1 MQQKMVSLIAHA
13 RIWFHERQ
21 AVTTQ
26 LPDSAPIVE
35 IFRGVYDSLGLG
47 SFDDALAAEHRAR
60 RRERLREWG
69 SFWIKAATFG
79 VAVATLLITIFA
91 R

>member
-1 MQQKMVSLIAHA
+1 MLSLIAPA
-13 RIWFHERQ
+13 RKWFHHRQ
-21 AVTTQ
+21 AVTTE

-35 IFRGVYDSLGLG
+35 VLRGMYDALGLG

-60 RRERLREWG
+60 RGERLREWG
-69 SFWIKAATFG
+69 SFWIKAATLG
-79 VAVATLLITIFA
+79 VAVATLVITIFT

>member
-1 MQQKMVSLIAHA
+1 MQQKRLSLIVRA
-13 RIWFHERQ
+13 RNWVHDRR

-26 LPDSAPIVE
+26 LADSAPIVE
-35 IFRGVYDSLGLG
+35 VFRGVYDALGLG
-47 SFDDALAAEHRAR
+47 SFDAALAAEQRAQ

-69 SFWIKAATFG
+69 SFWIKAATLG
-79 VAVATLLITIFA
+79 VAVATLLITIFT

>member
-1 MQQKMVSLIAHA
+1 MLSLIAHT
-13 RIWFHERQ
+13 RNWFHDRHV
-21 AVTTQ
+21 ATTQ

-35 IFRGVYDSLGLG
+35 IFRGVYDALGLG
-47 SFDDALAAEHRAR
+47 SFDDSVTAEHTAR

-69 SFWIKAATFG
+69 SFWIKAATLG
-79 VAVATLLITIFA
+79 VAVATLLITIFT